1 MKNIDLARISALQQV
16 NSQRLVDGIAEQ
28 NRRNNAAIDSTNYLA
43 EFPGASLA
51 SEFAQHILLRVRNID
66 SQLDESQEVVVNL
79 VDCGIN
85 TFSVSG
91 VYPINP
97 SLIIFTGCTE
107 DGKQEERWQH
117 VSRINCALIV
127 RPKLNL
133 EQPKRKIGFIKEV
146 N

>member
-1 MKNIDLARISALQQV
+1 MLFRS
-16 NSQRLVDGIAEQ
+16 VDGIAEQ

-51 SEFAQHILLRVRNID
+51 SEFAQHILSRVRNID

-79 VDCGIN
+79 VDGGIK

-97 SLIIFTGCTE
+97 SLIVFTGCTE
-107 DGKQEERWQH
+107 DAK
-117 VSRINCALIV
+117 
-127 RPKLNL
+127 
-133 EQPKRKIGFIKEV
+133 
-146 N
+146 